1 MSSLTPEGV
10 LAELQPIFQE
20 VLNQPDLQVTRESSA
35 YNTTNWDSLGHI
47 ELIEMVERHFK
58 IRFALGELQDLKEVG
73 DLVDL
78 VIEKTAKA
86 AAR

>member
-1 MSSLTPEGV
+1 MSNYTSDEV

-20 VLNQPDLQVTRESSA
+20 ALNSPKLIVTLNSNA
-35 YNTTNWDSLGHI
+35 LNTANWDSLAHI

-58 IRFALGELQDLKEVG
+58 VKFALGELQDLKEVG

-78 VIEKTAKA
+78 VIEKLSKKK
-86 AAR
+86 